1 MDDNNNGSKN
11 ETEIMSSIWLRRL
24 LCLKFF
30 CAIFFFIWEYYS
42 EVFYLKAKLWLPFS
56 LPF

>member
-11 ETEIMSSIWLRRL
+11 ETESMSSIWLRRL
-24 LCLKFF
+24 LCLF
-30 CAIFFFIWEYYS
+30 CAIFFFIWEYYFK
-42 EVFYLKAKLWLPFS
+42 VFYLKAKLWLPFS